1 MYRARASSD
10 ERSKKLSKRR
20 DKKGRILRNGE
31 SQRADGRYAYVYTD
45 SRGKQRFIYSWKLE
59 ATDPLPAG
67 RRKCISL
74 REKEKELM
82 RDLEDGITPYGGD
95 LTVLELVKMYILQ
108 KMGVRHSTKAAYKTV
123 VNLLKKDD
131 FGARRIDKVKLS
143 DAKRW
148 LIRLQENGRG
158 YSSIHSIRGV
168 LRPAFQMAVDD
179 DLLRKNPFEFQLCTV
194 VVNDSVTREAIT
206 KKQER
211 MLLEFIKN
219 DQHFCKYYDGI
230 YILFK
235 TGLRISEF
243 VGLTTKDLD
252 FEERTINV
260 NHQLQRGSDMVYII
274 EDTKTTNGTRV
285 LPMTEDVYECFQRI
299 ISQRKRPKKEPKVDG
314 VSGFLY
320 LDKNDMPMVALH
332 WEKYFQHI
340 ITKYNSIYK
349 EELPKVTPHVCRHTY
364 CSNMAK
370 AGMNPKTLQYLM
382 GHADIGVTLNT
393 YTHIGLD
400 DAKEELERV
409 EKLKQ
414 AKSEVQ
420 QVIS

>member
-1 MYRARASSD
+1 M
-10 ERSKKLSKRR
+10 SKRR

-31 SQRADGRYAYVYTD
+31 TQRADGRYAYVYTD
-45 SRGKQRFIYSWKLE
+45 CRGKQKFIYSWKLE
-59 ATDPLPAG
+59 QTDPLPAG
-67 RRKCISL
+67 RRKCVSL

-95 LTVLELVKMYILQ
+95 LTVLMLVQKYIMQ
-108 KMGVRHSTKAAYKTV
+108 KTGVRHSTKAGYKTV
-123 VNLLKKDD
+123 VNLLKKDE
-131 FGARRIDKVKLS
+131 FGERRIDKVKLS

-148 LIRLQENGRG
+148 LIRLQQNGRG

-194 VVNDSVTREAIT
+194 IVNDSVTREAIT

-219 DQHFCKYYDGI
+219 DKHFCQYYDGI

-243 VGLTTKDLD
+243 VGLTMKDLN
-252 FEERTINV
+252 FEERIINV
-260 NHQLQRGSDMVYII
+260 DHQLQRGSDMVYII

-285 LPMTEDVYECFQRI
+285 LPMTNDVYECFQRI
-299 ISQRKRPKKEPKVDG
+299 IRQRKRLKKEPNVDG
-314 VSGFLY
+314 LSGFLY

-414 AKSEVQ
+414 AKSEVEQ
-420 QVIS
+420 AIS

>member
-1 MYRARASSD
+1 M
-10 ERSKKLSKRR
+10 SKRR

-45 SRGKQRFIYSWKLE
+45 CRGKQKFIYSWKLE
-59 ATDPLPAG
+59 RTDPLPAG
-67 RRKCISL
+67 RRKCVSL

-95 LTVLELVKMYILQ
+95 LTVLMLVKKYIMQ
-108 KMGVRHSTKAAYKTV
+108 KTGVRHSTKAGYKMV
-123 VNLLKKDD
+123 VNLLKKDE
-131 FGARRIDKVKLS
+131 FGERRIDKVKLS

-148 LIRLQENGRG
+148 LIRLQQNGRG

-219 DQHFCKYYDGI
+219 DKHFCQYYDGI

-243 VGLTTKDLD
+243 VGLTMKDLN
-252 FEERTINV
+252 FEERIINV
-260 NHQLQRGSDMVYII
+260 DHQLQRGSDMVYII

-285 LPMTEDVYECFQRI
+285 LPMTNDVYECFQRI
-299 ISQRKRPKKEPKVDG
+299 IRQRKRPKKEPNVDG
-314 VSGFLY
+314 LSGFLY

-414 AKSEVQ
+414 AKSEVEQ
-420 QVIS
+420 AIS

>member
-1 MYRARASSD
+1 M
-10 ERSKKLSKRR
+10 SKRR

-31 SQRADGRYAYVYTD
+31 SQRSDGRYAYVYTD
-45 SRGKQRFIYSWKLE
+45 CRGKQKFIYSWKLE
-59 ATDPLPAG
+59 PTDPLPAG
-67 RRKCISL
+67 RRKCVSL
-74 REKEKELM
+74 REKERELLK
-82 RDLEDGITPYGGD
+82 DLEDGIASCGGD
-95 LTVLELVKMYILQ
+95 LTVLDLVQKYLLQ
-108 KMGVRHSTKAAYKTV
+108 KTGVRHSTKAGYKTV

-131 FGARRIDKVKLS
+131 FGAKRIDKVKLS

-148 LIRLQENGRG
+148 LIQLQENGRG

-179 DLLRKNPFEFQLCTV
+179 DLIRKNPFEFQLCTV

-206 KKQER
+206 RKQER

-219 DQHFCKYYDGI
+219 DKHFCKYYDGI

-243 VGLTTKDLD
+243 VGLTIKDLN
-252 FEERTINV
+252 FEERTIDV
-260 NHQLQRGSDMVYII
+260 NHQLQRRSDMVYVI

-299 ISQRKRPKKEPKVDG
+299 IDQRQKPKKEPKVDG
-314 VSGFLY
+314 RSGFLY

-332 WEKYFQHI
+332 WEKYFEHI

-370 AGMNPKTLQYLM
+370 SGMNPKTLQYLM

-393 YTHIGLD
+393 YTHIGLE
-400 DAKEELERV
+400 DAKEELARV
-409 EKLKQ
+409 SEQIQFKNEEEQ
-414 AKSEVQ
+414 A
-420 QVIS
+420 IS

>member
-1 MYRARASSD
+1 M
-10 ERSKKLSKRR
+10 SKRR

-45 SRGKQRFIYSWKLE
+45 SYGKSHFIYSWKLE
-59 ATDPLPAG
+59 PTDPLPAG
-67 RRKCISL
+67 RRKCASL
-74 REKEKELM
+74 REKENELM
-82 RDLEDGITPYGGD
+82 RDMMDGIIPCGGN
-95 LTVLELVKMYILQ
+95 LTVLALVEKYTLQ
-108 KMGVRHSTKAAYKTV
+108 KTGVRPSTRQGYKTV
-123 VNLLKKDD
+123 INILKKEE
-131 FGARRIDKVKLS
+131 FGSRRIDKVKLS

-148 LIRLQENGRG
+148 LIQLQKNGRG

-211 MLLEFIKN
+211 MLLDFVKR
-219 DQHFCKYYDGI
+219 DPHFCRYYEGI

-243 VGLTTKDLD
+243 VGLTMDDLD
-252 FEERTINV
+252 FEKRTIRV
-260 NHQLQRGSDMVYII
+260 DHQLHRRGDMKYTIQ
-274 EDTKTTNGTRV
+274 DTKTTNGTRT
-285 LPMTEDVYECFQRI
+285 LPMTDDVYECFQRI
-299 ISQRKRPKKEPKVDG
+299 ISQRKKLKKEPKIDG
-314 VSGFLY
+314 RSGFLY
-320 LDKNDMPMVALH
+320 LDKNNMPMVALH
-332 WEKYFQHI
+332 WEKYFEHI
-340 ITKYNSIYK
+340 IVKYNKIYK

-393 YTHIGLD
+393 YTHIGLE

-409 EKLKQ
+409 IQ
-414 AKSEVQ
+414 RVQSETAEEA
-420 QVIS
+420 VIS